1 MKKYLTMAMAAAC
14 ALSFTAC
21 HDDDDDDDKDYVA
34 DFTTINQVSYIPGA
48 QTAANKLGLNAFMLS
63 DVNGY
68 TDVTCYMSADSTE
81 ITPNMQISEGMFENF
96 YGGICPT
103 AFTADNEEYT
113 FFRPA
118 CGKYHSGSGALVC
131 NSGTLCRA
139 LFMRRHFSV
148 SLSAA
153 LGLLNTGDMN
163 GLWVC
168 PTAAYNLLTTEEG
181 RTALG
186 ISSSPKNVEIR
197 FVVYAYIKTIGLS
210 SWSAF
215 ASMLKTNVKES
226 DVKAKNYAV
235 LAKTDANG
243 NWTVKKDWQY
253 VDLDDVEDYYVFE
266 CVLQVVDPSTG
277 KTVSSFSL
285 EDYGDGTNGLNYC
298 MIDDITCE
306 SGSLF

>member
-1 MKKYLTMAMAAAC
+1 MKKYLTMAMVAAC

-68 TDVTCYMSADSTE
+68 TDVTCYMSADTTE
-81 ITPNMQISEGMFENF
+81 ITPNMQISEDMFQNF

-103 AFTADNEEYT
+103 AFTADDEAYDY
-113 FFRPA
+113 FRPA

-139 LFMRRHFSV
+139 LFMRRHFAMSGT
-148 SLSAA
+148 A
-153 LGLLNTGDMN
+153 LWGSFVTGNMER
-163 GLWVC
+163 LWVC

-243 NWTVKKDWQY
+243 NWTVNKDWQY

-285 EDYGDGTNGLNYC
+285 EDYGDGKNGLNYC

>member
-68 TDVTCYMSADSTE
+68 TDVTCYMSADTTE
-81 ITPNMQISEGMFENF
+81 ITPNMQISEEMFQNF

-103 AFTADNEEYT
+103 AFTADDEEYT

-139 LFMRRHFSV
+139 LFMRRHFAIG
-148 SLSAA
+148 LQAA
-153 LGLLNTGDMN
+153 LSLMNTGDMK

-186 ISSSPKNVEIR
+186 VSSSPKNVEIR

>member
-48 QTAANKLGLNAFMLS
+48 QTAAQKLGLNAFMLS

-68 TDVTCYMSADSTE
+68 TDVTCYMSADTTE
-81 ITPNMQISEGMFENF
+81 ITPNMQISEEMFENF

-103 AFTADNEEYT
+103 AFTADDEAYDY
-113 FFRPA
+113 FRPA
-118 CGKYHSGSGALVC
+118 CGTYHSGSGALVC

-139 LFMRRHFSV
+139 LFMRRHFAMSATAF
-148 SLSAA
+148 LSSF
-153 LGLLNTGDMN
+153 NTGDMK

-186 ISSSPKNVEIR
+186 VSSSPKNVEIR